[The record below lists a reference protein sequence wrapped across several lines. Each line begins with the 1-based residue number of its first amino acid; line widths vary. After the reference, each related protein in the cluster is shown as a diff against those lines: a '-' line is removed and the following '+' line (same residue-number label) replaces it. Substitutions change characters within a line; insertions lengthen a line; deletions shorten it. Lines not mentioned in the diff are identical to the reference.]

1 MLCQALGFLEG
12 VRYDHPMPTLLR
24 VGAWRFVVYPGDH
37 LPAHV
42 HVVGPGWV
50 VVVNLHGPE
59 VREVVG
65 PCAER
70 DARRVLDLVGE
81 HGAAL
86 LEGWRRYH
94 G

>member
-1 MLCQALGFLEG
+1 MLRIGGL
-12 VRYDHPMPTLLR
+12 
-24 VGAWRFVVYPGDH
+24 RFVVYPIGH
-37 LPAHV
+37 PPAHV
-42 HVVGPGWV
+42 HAIGPGWA

-70 DARRVLDLVGE
+70 DARRVLGLARG
-81 HGAAL
+81 HRAAL
-86 LEGWRRYH
+86 LEAWRRIH